1 MNEVKKSANN
11 IEYISPKV
19 LEMKSR
25 VYSQAQLMRILHDHE
40 DVVDIILKVGRYNK
54 PFDEPYQAEP
64 KSELTLSNQELNA
77 LISYINDN
85 YAPLKLGEGRYISVD
100 EKTEAQLLLKLKD
113 AISEDPDKA
122 KMLIES
128 GLDDTVL
135 RKNVTSPGGTTE
147 KAMEEFLNSDF
158 KQVVFSAIEKA
169 KQRAEEL

>member
-1 MNEVKKSANN
+1 MNSNKKMN
-11 IEYISPKV
+11 IIIGVIV
-19 LEMKSR
+19 L
-25 VYSQAQLMRILHDHE
+25 
-40 DVVDIILKVGRYNK
+40 IILGIIIY
-54 PFDEPYQAEP
+54 
-64 KSELTLSNQELNA
+64 
-77 LISYINDN
+77 LIFGS
-85 YAPLKLGEGRYISVD
+85 G
-100 EKTEAQLLLKLKD
+100 
-113 AISEDPDKA
+113 